1 MEMKILLNEINNRFE
16 QTAEEISELYCK
28 TIKIVK
34 SEKQK
39 EKEMKKINKAQWT
52 YVKAINRSI
61 YVIWESQK

>member
-1 MEMKILLNEINNRFE
+1 MKILLNEINNRFE

-52 YVKAINRSI
+52 YVKTINRSI
-61 YVIWESQK
+61 YIIWESQK